1 MSRRSQR
8 ARRQTATT
16 FAAETWSGPATRG
29 AFRRCA
35 TSTHKNEQQRSFHS
49 RRKNREELLQR
60 WLEETNQM
68 KAQRRARFRSKE
80 ELEQVHYLEINA
92 PPAYHLSLDGIPDET
107 VVENWQPE
115 ELTVAGL
122 REELKRRGLG
132 LAGRRQQL
140 VERLAQVLDQER
152 SERKRQA
159 RTQRD
164 EYHGNLDFTAF
175 FHSMEG
181 RYGPDHHEGQ
191 KTVTRPQL
199 KSCIKKEARSLQ
211 NEQKEDEEE
220 QEEQQEE
227 DKEWEDKRIEVKTNE
242 DEEVDAEL
250 RTKNEEDAKGGD
262 EEKVEIKEKEME
274 EQKEEHRNEETKERS
289 EESSDKTKAEELAD
303 VKSEASCV
311 TSAVAMPKR
320 KLVARCPPMT
330 ARIGTSY
337 RQKPI
342 DLYLSPPDPLL
353 PSPDSTFQT
362 TTPPPL
368 SSPSSSASPE
378 ANRNQKEDFRSFP
391 CHGNEASPLGSGN
404 DTALAA
410 ALAPASAINT
420 ATFASASPV
429 TISITAAAS
438 TPVETVT
445 ISSASSTQQL
455 SSDNHSSNIINKKR
469 KRYTKRP
476 CSHNQKRKR
485 KQDGSPHSAI
495 RDATTFLRKGGS
507 RSVEEVENP
516 PPSPS
521 CSSASGCMEEIAPSA
536 GLAVHLHSDNAGQ
549 NTCCSQ
555 EAVAPPS

>member
-8 ARRQTATT
+8 ARRQPATT

-29 AFRRCA
+29 AFRRYV
-35 TSTHKNEQQRSFHS
+35 TSSTNKNEQQRSFHS

-140 VERLAQVLDQER
+140 VERLAQALDQER
-152 SERKRQA
+152 SQRKRQA
-159 RTQRD
+159 RNQRD
-164 EYHGNLDFTAF
+164 EYHGHLDFTTF

-181 RYGPDHHEGQ
+181 HFGPDHHEGQ

-199 KSCIKKEARSLQ
+199 KSCIKKEACSLQ
-211 NEQKEDEEE
+211 DEQKEDEEE

-227 DKEWEDKRIEVKTNE
+227 DKEWGDKRIEEKASE
-242 DEEVDAEL
+242 DVEVDAEL
-250 RTKNEEDAKGGD
+250 RTKKEEEDAKGG
-262 EEKVEIKEKEME
+262 EEKVME
-274 EQKEEHRNEETKERS
+274 EQKEEHRKEETKERS

-303 VKSEASCV
+303 VKSEESCV

-320 KLVARCPPMT
+320 KLVARCPHMT
-330 ARIGTSY
+330 ARVGTSY

-353 PSPDSTFQT
+353 PSSDSTFQT
-362 TTPPPL
+362 T
-368 SSPSSSASPE
+368 
-378 ANRNQKEDFRSFP
+378 
-391 CHGNEASPLGSGN
+391 
-404 DTALAA
+404 
-410 ALAPASAINT
+410 
-420 ATFASASPV
+420 
-429 TISITAAAS
+429 
-438 TPVETVT
+438 
-445 ISSASSTQQL
+445 ISSTSSTQQL
-455 SSDNHSSNIINKKR
+455 SSDNHSTNINNKKR

-495 RDATTFLRKGGS
+495 RDHATNAASETSAIPQEG
-507 RSVEEVENP
+507 SVEEVENP

-549 NTCCSQ
+549 NTCCCQ